1 MSLGEPTDRRSGDL
15 DVRRLLED
23 LELGQPLT
31 SAKRAIDP
39 LSAPHFAA
47 KAPDRAA
54 HHLALRQFQQER
66 GLAATGRLDPDTYRE
81 LLGAQYRIGD
91 RVLQRATH
99 MLRGDDVRD
108 LQHQLAELGF
118 HHGNVDGIF
127 GPTTEQSLSNFQ
139 ADYGLRADGV
149 CGPIT
154 IRALHNLLP
163 KVTGGSPAALA
174 SYAYRMHTGPGLA
187 GRYIVLDPIQSNDE
201 LADSFISTVT
211 ESARD
216 QLERL
221 GANALLAQGVGE
233 ELSATERSLRANQVG
248 AEIYLSL
255 DVASHSS
262 QHAEGV
268 AAYYFG
274 SPSGASQV
282 GRELAGLLQRE
293 VSARTDFTDLGEH
306 PRVLET
312 LRATRMPS
320 IHLELGYLSS
330 PFDRARMSDP
340 LVIEAVTAALVA
352 GVERFY
358 LAAMDEHATGTWQ
371 IPHAAD

>member
-1 MSLGEPTDRRSGDL
+1 M
-15 DVRRLLED
+15 
-23 LELGQPLT
+23 
-31 SAKRAIDP
+31 
-39 LSAPHFAA
+39 
-47 KAPDRAA
+47 
-54 HHLALRQFQQER
+54 RQFQQER
-66 GLAATGRLDPDTYRE
+66 GLAATGRLDADTYRE
-81 LLGAQYRIGD
+81 LLGAQYRLGD
-91 RVLQRATH
+91 RLLRRATP

-127 GPTTEQSLSNFQ
+127 GPTTKQSLSSFQ
-139 ADYGLRADGV
+139 ADYGLLADGV
-149 CGPIT
+149 CGPIAV
-154 IRALHNLLP
+154 RALHNLLP

-174 SYAYRMHTGPGLA
+174 SYAYRMNTGPGLA
-187 GRYIVLDPIQSNDE
+187 GRYIVLDPVQSSDRV
-201 LADSFISTVT
+201 ADSFISTVT

-255 DVASHSS
+255 DVATHSS
-262 QHAEGV
+262 PHAEGV

-274 SPSGASQV
+274 SLRGSSQV

-320 IHLELGYLSS
+320 IHLELGYLSN

-340 LVIEAVTAALVA
+340 VVVDAVTAALVA
-352 GVERFY
+352 GVQRFY
-358 LAAMDEHATGTWQ
+358 LATMDEHPTGTWQ